1 MTEKPIQ
8 LDQHTLPIKYLALCK
23 IMADL
28 TDTSMEEVD
37 TRVELFIVQTSFEES
52 EEEVHLNG

>member
-1 MTEKPIQ
+1 MIEKPIQ

-28 TDTSMEEVD
+28 TDSSMEEVD

-52 EEEVHLNG
+52 EGEVHLNG